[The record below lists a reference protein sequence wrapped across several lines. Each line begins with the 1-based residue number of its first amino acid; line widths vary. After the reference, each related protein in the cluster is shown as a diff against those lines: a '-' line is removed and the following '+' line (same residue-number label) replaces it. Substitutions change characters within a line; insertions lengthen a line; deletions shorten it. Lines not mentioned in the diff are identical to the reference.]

1 MPPVANFD
9 AEKANHNRKWINMTA
24 PLTLPVGVCSWSLD
38 RNDCLR
44 AIEIASDEL
53 NVSVLQLGFF
63 TRESLRGANA
73 DQICRLSK
81 SSNMLIP
88 SIFIG
93 FENEDYS
100 SIESITTTGGLLPD
114 EFYDERLAMMR
125 DAVDL
130 AFNIHVPTI
139 AIHVGTLP
147 NDTSCPDFMKLVD
160 RCSEVAQALAGRRLQ
175 LLLETGRESIDTLLQ
190 FIQAV
195 GRDHVA
201 VNYDSGNLM
210 IYGVDDP
217 VKAVSKLKG
226 CIEMVHLKDAK
237 MSDNPGVD
245 YGQAAAMGTGDVQI
259 PRVISKLRTIG
270 YTGPLLI
277 ENNIREG
284 GLQPIKDGIKYIRSM
299 IE

>member
-1 MPPVANFD
+1 
-9 AEKANHNRKWINMTA
+9 MTA
-24 PLTLPVGVCSWSLD
+24 PLILPVGVCSWSLD
-38 RNDCLR
+38 RNDCLC
-44 AIEIASDEL
+44 AIEIASHEL
-53 NVSVLQLGFF
+53 HVSVMQLGFF
-63 TRESLRGANA
+63 SRESLVQSNA

-81 SSNMLIP
+81 SANLHIP
-88 SIFIG
+88 SVFIG

-100 SIESITTTGGLLPD
+100 SIESITASGGLLPD
-114 EFYDERLAMMR
+114 EFYNQRLAMMR
-125 DAVDL
+125 DAVDI
-130 AFNIHVPTI
+130 AVDTHVPTI
-139 AIHVGTLP
+139 AIHVGTIP
-147 NDTSCPDFMKLVD
+147 NDTSSPNFMKLVD
-160 RCSEVAQALAGRRLQ
+160 RCSEVAQILADKGLQ
-175 LLLETGRESIDTLLQ
+175 LLLETGRESIDTLQQ

-201 VNYDSGNLM
+201 VNYDPGNLM

-237 MSDNPGVD
+237 MSENPGVD
-245 YGQAAAMGTGDVQI
+245 YGQATAMGTGDVQI